1 MTPPPA
7 DPGSP
12 ARPPKLPPAYR
23 LVALDSVTSTNDEA
37 RRLAGEGAEDGTLVW
52 AREQTAGRGRLG
64 RDWRSPPGN
73 LYLSLVLR
81 PERPV
86 AEAAQLGFV
95 AAVALCDALGS
106 VAPPLIEVTL
116 KWPNDVLVNDRKA
129 AGILLETML
138 DTQGGLA
145 ALILGMGVNIA
156 HYPEES
162 AHPATSLKFEGARR
176 DLEPAELLEA
186 FARHFLAWVN
196 RWLED
201 GFEPVRRGW
210 LNRSK
215 APGSAVE
222 VRLPDRTVQGT
233 FEDLDAAGGLRL
245 RLADG
250 RVERITVGDVFRLE

>member
-7 DPGSP
+7 GAGS
-12 ARPPKLPPAYR
+12 AGRQPKLPPAYR
-23 LVALDSVTSTNDEA
+23 LVALDSVASTNDEA
-37 RRLAGEGAEDGTLVW
+37 RRLAAAGAEDGTLVW
-52 AREQTAGRGRLG
+52 AREQTQGRGRLG
-64 RDWRSPPGN
+64 RGWTSPPGN

-81 PERPV
+81 PERPL

-106 VAPPLIEVTL
+106 VVPPLVEVTL
-116 KWPNDVLVNDRKA
+116 KWPNDVLVNERKA

-138 DTQGGLA
+138 DKDGALD

-162 AHPATSLKFEGARR
+162 AYPATSLVFEGTRR
-176 DLEPAELLEA
+176 DLDPAELLEA
-186 FARHFLAWVN
+186 FARHFLTWVN

-201 GFEPVRRGW
+201 GFEPVRQGW

-215 APGSAVE
+215 AKGHGVE

-233 FEDLDAAGGLRL
+233 FEDLDGAGGLRL
-245 RLADG
+245 RLGDG
-250 RVERITVGDVFRLE
+250 TVKTITVGDVFWLR